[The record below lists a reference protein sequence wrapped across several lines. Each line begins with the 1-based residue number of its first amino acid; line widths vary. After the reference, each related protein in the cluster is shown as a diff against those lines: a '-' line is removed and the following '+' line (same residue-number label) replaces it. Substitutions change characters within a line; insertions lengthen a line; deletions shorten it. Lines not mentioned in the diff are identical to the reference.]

1 MSFKLWNSE
10 NITRIGWCLTV
21 HELSSYDVYFM
32 LAHVDTNRRHTE
44 QGNKE
49 KKVAKYSF
57 LKSLWHKIFYAAI
70 SAQWIH
76 SHAF

>member
-44 QGNKE
+44 RGNKE
-49 KKVAKYSF
+49 KKVAKYS
-57 LKSLWHKIFYAAI
+57 
-70 SAQWIH
+70 
-76 SHAF
+76 